1 MAASVSVSP
10 VLYVLT
16 HYSKSFLLDLWNK
29 FNAHVILN
37 PPEYS
42 LHETPCRRLWGA
54 AALSALWKPNLLIL
68 IILRLSFMWQAVVCF
83 CVQLCVF
90 IPMLK
95 PKMDGT
101 SNGNI
106 GVSCTPSQC
115 THFTYWM
122 KQKYLLNLRKTWV
135 TIRLAK
141 VGPTGRIWSTKQ
153 PTKKLRKCSPF

>member
-16 HYSKSFLLDLWNK
+16 HYSKSFLLDLWNE

-83 CVQLCVF
+83 CVQLCMFLFQCWSQRWTVHQ
-90 IPMLK
+90 M
-95 PKMDGT
+95 GT
-101 SNGNI
+101 LVWAAHRPSVPTSHTEWNKNI
-106 GVSCTPSQC
+106 NWTSV
-115 THFTYWM
+115 
-122 KQKYLLNLRKTWV
+122 
-135 TIRLAK
+135 
-141 VGPTGRIWSTKQ
+141 WSTKQ